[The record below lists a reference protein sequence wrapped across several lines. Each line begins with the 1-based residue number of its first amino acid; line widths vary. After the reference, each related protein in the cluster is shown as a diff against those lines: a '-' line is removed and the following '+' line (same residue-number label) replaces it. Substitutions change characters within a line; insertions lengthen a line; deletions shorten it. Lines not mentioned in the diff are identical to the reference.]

1 MSDATLT
8 ADLVHAADGPRGLWS
23 WITTTNHKRIG
34 LLYIGTSIVYFLV
47 AVGFAMLM
55 RAQLLGPSRSVVS
68 AERYNQIF
76 SMHATAMIFLFAMPI
91 LGGGLANYLIPLMIG
106 ARDMAFPRLN
116 ALSYW
121 LFAFGGLLLFSSFI
135 FGGGGLDTGW
145 YSYSPLTAVAF
156 SPHDGV
162 TFWTV
167 AIIMVGASSVLG
179 AVNFIVT
186 MMKLRAPGM
195 TFFRMPLFALATY
208 INSFLILYA
217 IPSLTAA
224 LIMLYLDRK
233 HGTVFFDALRGGDP
247 VIWAHLFWFFGHPE
261 VYVLILPAF
270 GILSEVT
277 PVFSRK
283 PLFGRNSM
291 ILMIGIIGLLSFG
304 VWGHHM
310 FTFGLPSSFDV
321 AMAATS
327 MLIAVPT
334 GVKIFNWLATMWGGS
349 LRFDTP
355 LLFVAG
361 FIGFFVIGG
370 LTGVMLAAYPFDW
383 QANGTY
389 FLVGHLH
396 NVLFGG
402 TLFGVFAGLYYWFPK
417 MTGHFLN
424 DRLGKLHFWL
434 IFPGALLTFLP
445 MYALGLLGMPRRVY
459 TYAPNRA
466 WDILNAISSLGGFL
480 IGVAILV
487 FVVNIVVSLRDGKPA
502 PDNPW
507 GAWTLEWATTSP
519 PPVSNF
525 VTLPLVTSERP
536 IWDWEH
542 AAVATASAGAQSYP
556 PEIDLSY
563 PPSDV
568 SVVYPIVE
576 PDAEQT
582 SVLPLMAGV
591 SLLIVAIGLLS
602 SLWIAAAGAVL
613 LIDVMVRWAWFPW
626 SGPDVPFLSNERF
639 SARGAGM
646 VLFIG
651 SESIFFGVLIYS
663 YLHLRIHLGVWPPPG
678 VPGLGLKLAGVNTV
692 VLLSSGVAAGWALKA
707 FRKGLMPR
715 CRRWILVTMLLGVG
729 FLGGQVWEYTHAGFS
744 FSGGLMGSTFFT
756 LTGFHGG
763 HVTAG
768 LLLMAFMFIRSF
780 RQEKMGAASPDKG
793 TTGLMEAGTYYWHF
807 VDAVWVVLFSVLYLL

>member
-1 MSDATLT
+1 MNSATLT
-8 ADLVHAADGPRGLWS
+8 SELLAPPREAHGVWS
-23 WITTTNHKRIG
+23 WVTTTNHKRIG
-34 LLYIGTSIVYFLV
+34 LLYIGTSLVYFLV

-55 RAQLLGPSRSVVS
+55 RAQLIGPDRHVVS

-106 ARDMAFPRLN
+106 AKDMAFPRLN

-121 LFAFGGLLLFSSFI
+121 LFAFGGLLLFSSFL

-162 TFWTV
+162 TFWTI
-167 AIIMVGASSVLG
+167 AIIMIGASSVLG
-179 AVNFIVT
+179 AINFIVT

-208 INSFLILYA
+208 VNSFLILYA
-217 IPSLTAA
+217 IPSLTVA
-224 LIMLYLDRK
+224 LAMLYLDRK
-233 HGTVFFDALRGGDP
+233 HGTVFFDALHGGDP
-247 VIWAHLFWFFGHPE
+247 VVWAHLFWFFGHPE

-310 FTFGLPSSFDV
+310 FTFGLPNSFDV
-321 AMAATS
+321 VMAATS

-349 LRFDTP
+349 LQFKTP

-370 LTGVMLAAYPFDW
+370 LTGVMLASFPFDW
-383 QANGTY
+383 QANATY
-389 FLVGHLH
+389 FVVGHLH

-402 TLFGVFAGLYYWFPK
+402 TLFAVFAGLYYWFPK
-417 MTGHFLN
+417 MTGRFLD

-434 IFPGALLTFLP
+434 ILPGALLTFLP
-445 MYALGLLGMPRRVY
+445 MYALGMLGMPRRYY
-459 TYAPNRA
+459 TYAPNGA
-466 WDILNAISSLGGFL
+466 WDTLNMISSIGGFL

-487 FVVNIVVSLRDGKPA
+487 FVVNLVRSLRHGERA
-502 PDNPW
+502 SDNPW
-507 GAWTLEWATTSP
+507 NAWTLEWATTSP
-519 PPVSNF
+519 PPASNF
-525 VTLPLVTSERP
+525 TVLPPITSERP
-536 IWDWEH
+536 LWDMQH
-542 AAVATASAGAQSYP
+542 AAVRTQPYP
-556 PEIDLSY
+556 PDIDMSN
-563 PPSDV
+563 PPAEV
-568 SVVYPIVE
+568 TVARLVATELE
-576 PDAEQT
+576 PEQA
-582 SVLPLMAGV
+582 SVLPLLAGV
-591 SLLIVAIGLLS
+591 AVLIVAIGLLT
-602 SLWIAAAGAVL
+602 SLWIAAAGVVF
-613 LIDVMVRWAWFPW
+613 LIDVSVRWAWFPW
-626 SGPDVPFLSNERF
+626 SGPDVPFLSGERF

-646 VLFIG
+646 LLFLG
-651 SESIFFGVLIYS
+651 SESIFFGVLIYT

-678 VPGLGLKLAGVNTV
+678 MPRLGVALAAVNTV
-692 VLLSSGVAAGWALKA
+692 VLLTSGVAAGRALAA
-707 FRKGLMPR
+707 FRRGRMVA
-715 CRRWILVTMLLGVG
+715 CRLFILTTMVLGVG
-729 FLGGQVWEYTHAGFS
+729 FLGGQAWEYTHVGFGLRS
-744 FSGGLMGSTFFT
+744 GLMGTTFFT
-756 LTGFHGG
+756 LTGFHGA

-768 LLLMAFMFIRSF
+768 LLLMAFMLVRSF
-780 RQEKMGAASPDKG
+780 RREKFGEVAPDKG
-793 TTGLMEAGTYYWHF
+793 TSGLMEAGTYYWHF